1 MTTVLGAIFLLFG
14 AFFILVAS
22 VGLVRMPDLMMRMH
36 ATTKAGTLGAGLMAV
51 AMMFFFPDVS
61 VVTRALALILFVI
74 LTAPVAAHM
83 IGRAAYYS
91 GVKLWSRS
99 IVDEMRDYKSTV
111 ADDVARRIVEE
122 KSHETPSSPA

>member
-1 MTTVLGAIFLLFG
+1 MTTILGSISLLLG

-22 VGLVRMPDLMMRMH
+22 VGLLRMPDLMMRMH

-51 AMMFFFPDVS
+51 GMMFFFPEIS
-61 VVTRALALILFVI
+61 VWTRAIALILFVI

-91 GVKLWSRS
+91 GVPLWKDS
-99 IVDEMRDYKSTV
+99 IVDELHDYRDTV
-111 ADDVARRIVEE
+111 IDQVNRRIIEE
-122 KSHETPSSPA
+122 KSHESPSSRA

>member
-1 MTTVLGAIFLLFG
+1 MTTIFGSISLLLG

-22 VGLVRMPDLMMRMH
+22 VGLLRMPDLMMRMH

-51 AMMFFFPDVS
+51 GMMFFFPEIS
-61 VVTRALALILFVI
+61 VWTRAIALILFVI

-91 GVKLWSRS
+91 GVPLWKDS
-99 IVDEMRDYKSTV
+99 IVDELHDYRDTV
-111 ADDVARRIVEE
+111 IEQVERRLAEE
-122 KSHETPSSPA
+122 KSHESPSSRA